1 MSRQGVTAGPTN
13 ATVAAS
19 TSSIRSVTGW
29 VIGFCSSVLADQVF
43 FLSLTWAALQVGP
56 ANQVGLVLAA
66 GSIPRLLI
74 LLVGGAV
81 ADRASPKRIIVA
93 TDGGRALVM
102 AVAAALLM
110 LGDLNSWQL
119 ITVALAIGALDGL
132 FLPAMGSLPARI
144 APAYMMGRLAALRT
158 VTQRAAML
166 VGGPLAGWVIY
177 LYGASAAF
185 WVSAGLFAIS
195 VASLSLVTVLN
206 PTASSGARTREA
218 DPNADQTGKLQP
230 TGRPAPTRALPRPDV
245 WTGLRMTSRSFLN
258 DVTSGLQEVRRHP
271 VLPWL
276 LLLIA
281 GMNVGFAGPVTAGL
295 PLLASV
301 EQWGARGAG
310 LLLGGFGLGATATG
324 LGLVFV
330 RWLPKAGVVALCSV
344 FVMGVALTSVTV
356 VPTFAAAML
365 STIVLGLASGV
376 FGTVVHAMIL
386 TSTPEAELG
395 RVMALLSLSIEGV
408 VPISFAGT
416 GVLAT
421 LLDARATFAI
431 GGSIIMV
438 TTLVA
443 CTRRPLRAF
452 QLTRTIRGAAPAS
465 PPG

>member
-1 MSRQGVTAGPTN
+1 M
-13 ATVAAS
+13 
-19 TSSIRSVTGW
+19 TGW

-56 ANQVGLVLAA
+56 ASQVGLVLAA

-110 LGDLNSWQL
+110 LGNLNSLQL
-119 ITVALAIGALDGL
+119 IVVALAIGALDGL

-185 WVSAGLFAIS
+185 WVSAGLFGIS
-195 VASLSLVTVLN
+195 VAALSLVTVLN
-206 PTASSGARTREA
+206 PATSPGARTMEA
-218 DPNADQTGKLQP
+218 EPGLDPAKNVEAA
-230 TGRPAPTRALPRPDV
+230 GRPAPTRALPRLDV
-245 WTGLRMTSRSFLN
+245 WTGIRVTSRSFLT

-281 GMNVGFAGPVTAGL
+281 GMNLGFAGPVTAGL

-344 FVMGVALTSVTV
+344 LVMGIALTSVTV

-386 TSTPEAELG
+386 TSTPDAELG

-416 GVLAT
+416 GVLTA
-421 LLDARATFAI
+421 LLGARATFAI
-431 GGSIIMV
+431 GGAIIVV

-443 CTRRPLRAF
+443 CTRRPLRSF
-452 QLTRTIRGAAPAS
+452 QLLRTVKGAAPAS